1 MYLHLST
8 DTVVRTRDIV
18 GIFDL
23 ETCTISKSGRAFF
36 AAAEKRG
43 EVVTLSGDELPK
55 SALLCRGSDGGTV
68 VYLSHLATGTLR
80 RRAANPFRM
89 MGKK

>member
-1 MYLHLST
+1 M
-8 DTVVRTRDIV
+8 
-18 GIFDL
+18 
-23 ETCTISKSGRAFF
+23 
-36 AAAEKRG
+36 
-43 EVVTLSGDELPK
+43 VTLSGDELPK

-68 VYLSHLATGTLR
+68 VYLSQLATGTLR